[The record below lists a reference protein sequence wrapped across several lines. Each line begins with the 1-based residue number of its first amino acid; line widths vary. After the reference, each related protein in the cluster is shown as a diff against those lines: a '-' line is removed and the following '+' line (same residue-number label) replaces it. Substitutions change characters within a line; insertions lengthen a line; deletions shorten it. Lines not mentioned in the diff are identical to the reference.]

1 MVAPIKDS
9 RGNILSPERAALGT
23 NLIGARNFR
32 GGLPDA
38 DANLSFIPMD
48 RRGIGGLAGKYR
60 EMMETHVGIAAAVYW
75 AITEGASLPKE
86 IHWPHRQAPD
96 ADAERFMDL
105 CRTACLDDV
114 VVYDGMLEGAN
125 ALWAYPLLDAFMGF
139 GLMTP
144 RLLDGGAVEWYP
156 IAHNAVMLWRP
167 NAYLLGGVRFST
179 PNGYD
184 EIDAADLVHVVHG
197 FAGAG
202 EFEGRS
208 ILRDCLQPFELWKQT
223 LINAGIYNQLS
234 WGFLDISYE
243 PSVSDDDIASFNT
256 FGQQFQDGQRKYL
269 LRPKQVDVEMRY
281 PSGSPPD
288 VIAQLEYLDRQI
300 EKKLNAPLAG
310 ISQFGS
316 RAMAE
321 TLDATASRKAIA
333 WMNGVFERAS
343 RGMFQWLAAQYGYRG
358 KLPIMRA
365 IAAEMTT
372 GLDGWNAYVQG
383 VQAGLLT
390 KGPDDEAWARKIIGA
405 PEVEKIEAAEDAPAP
420 LLVGSLQVAQQ
431 VLASLTPSEQNP
443 TPLAPDA
450 AILLLQAAGIQ
461 EAAARAMVDA
471 QTAKA
476 ASMPAAAPVA
486 ATSAPGAPAAA
497 APQPSVVL
505 DGNIEVPKAIGD
517 APAFAPAS
525 TEARD
530 AMMAESDVDTVPTS
544 EMQEVAERAL
554 AWRDEHGRGG
564 TEVGVARARDIKNAE
579 RLSPDTVRRMRNYF
593 TRHESDK
600 KAEGF
605 NSGEEGFPSAGR
617 IAWDLW
623 GGDAGAAWAE
633 RKVAELDR
641 ATDASDSSEDSIWLA
656 ASLAD
661 HPDVIVPDRVVSAA
675 RAALDAHRAA
685 TKGRTNDNGALLVAR
700 DLAAGKRIA
709 WSRIMRLARY
719 FADEFPRISQSQ
731 SFKSRGPVWHAYQ
744 LRGGDACRE
753 WCRSLLHA
761 YAIGAHQRA
770 ARLHDSAASYGDL
783 GDSDS
788 EGVLV
793 LDADGREF
801 VTYRELRPEEQIVSW
816 VALADTRRDLDK
828 QMAARIEGVAQAHRA
843 SVRKALAN
851 GWQTGER
858 DAIWQHFAAE
868 YQKILTEEATAL
880 RTALSGE
887 VAQEAKRA
895 VRAGVVGPAVS
906 GETAA
911 EITALMK
918 QQADSAFA
926 RAAALTQ
933 QAGETIANRV
943 QTDIENAI
951 LGGADMS
958 KWTSRITIEGLASSA
973 FESRNVLESAVRS
986 STYAATPEAQGM
998 VPSELIRSSVPDKNR
1013 CDHCADMDGQKV
1025 KPAAYVK
1032 AGKLSLPPLPDPKC
1046 KGGVGRCRCGWFVIY
1061 SAID

>member
-1 MVAPIKDS
+1 MVAPLRDS
-9 RGNILSPERAALGT
+9 RGNVISADRAALGT
-23 NLIGARNFR
+23 NLISARNFR
-32 GGLPDA
+32 GGMPDA
-38 DANLSFIPMD
+38 DPNLSFIPMD

-60 EMMETHVGIAAAVYW
+60 EMMETHVGIGAAVYW

-86 IHWPHRQAPD
+86 VHWPHRTEPD

-105 CRTACLDDV
+105 CRTAVIDDAI
-114 VVYDGMLEGAN
+114 VYDGMLEGSN
-125 ALWAYPLLDAFMGF
+125 ALWAYPLLDAFIGF

-144 RLLDGGAVEWYP
+144 RMLDGGGVEWYP

-184 EIDAADLVHVVHG
+184 EIDAVDLVHVVHG

-321 TLDATASRKAIA
+321 TLDSTSSRKAVA
-333 WMNGVFERAS
+333 WMNGIFERAS

-358 KLPIMRA
+358 KLPTIRA
-365 IAAEMTT
+365 VTAEMTT
-372 GLDGWNAYVQG
+372 GLDGWSAYVQG

-405 PEVEKIEAAEDAPAP
+405 PEVEKIEATEDAPAP

-431 VLASLTPSEQNP
+431 VLASLTRTEANP
-443 TPLAPDA
+443 APLAPDA
-450 AILLLQAAGIQ
+450 AILLLQAAGIA
-461 EAAARAMVDA
+461 ETAARAMVDA
-471 QTAKA
+471 QA
-476 ASMPAAAPVA
+476 ATSSAGVVAAPAVPPAAAPAPSVA
-486 ATSAPGAPAAA
+486 KNANGDASAAA
-497 APQPSVVL
+497 APSVVL
-505 DGNIEVPKAIGD
+505 DGNIEVPAAIGD
-517 APAFAPAS
+517 SAAFAPAS
-525 TEARD
+525 TEARESMMSDD
-530 AMMAESDVDTVPTS
+530 AV
-544 EMQEVAERAL
+544 
-554 AWRDEHGRGG
+554 
-564 TEVGVARARDIKNAE
+564 
-579 RLSPDTVRRMRNYF
+579 
-593 TRHESDK
+593 
-600 KAEGF
+600 
-605 NSGEEGFPSAGR
+605 
-617 IAWDLW
+617 
-623 GGDAGAAWAE
+623 
-633 RKVAELDR
+633 
-641 ATDASDSSEDSIWLA
+641 WLA
-656 ASLAD
+656 ASLAE
-661 HPDVIVPDRVVSAA
+661 HPDVIVPDRVAA
-675 RAALDAHRAA
+675 AAQAALDAHRAA

-709 WSRIMRLARY
+709 WSRMLRLARY
-719 FADEFPRISQSQ
+719 FADEYPRVSQAQ
-731 SFKSRGPVWHAYQ
+731 SFKTRGPVWHAYQ

-770 ARLHDSAASYGDL
+770 ARLHDSGAALGDL
-783 GDSDS
+783 SDSDND
-788 EGVLV
+788 GVLV
-793 LDADGREF
+793 LDANAAEF
-801 VTYRELRPEEQIVSW
+801 VTYRELRPEEQVVAW
-816 VALADTRRDLDK
+816 VALADARKNLDLQT
-828 QMAARIEGVAQAHRA
+828 QMKIDVVARLHRQA
-843 SVRKALAN
+843 VQKALKN

-858 DAIWQHFAAE
+858 DKLWNYYASA
-868 YQKILTEEATAL
+868 YQKVLTEEAANL
-880 RTALSGE
+880 RTALSSE
-887 VAQEAKRA
+887 VSQEAKRA
-895 VRAGVVGPAVS
+895 KRSAVVGEAVS
-906 GETAA
+906 AQEAA
-911 EITALMK
+911 SISKMMAG
-918 QQADSAFA
+918 QADSQFA

-958 KWTSRITIEGLASSA
+958 TWTSRITMEGLASSA
-973 FESRNVLESAVRS
+973 FESRNVLEGAVRT

-998 VPSELIRSSVPDKNR
+998 VPSKLIRSSVPDKER
-1013 CDHCADMDGQKV
+1013 CDHCAAMDGQEV
-1025 KPAAYVK
+1025 VPAKYVSG
-1032 AGKLSLPPLPDPKC
+1032 GKLKLPPLPDPKC
-1046 KGGVGRCRCGWFVIY
+1046 KGGVGRCRCGWFAIY
-1061 SAID
+1061 SPIA

>member
-1 MVAPIKDS
+1 MVAPIRDS
-9 RGNILSPERAALGT
+9 RGNVITSDRAALGT
-23 NLIGARNFR
+23 NLISARNFR
-32 GGLPDA
+32 GGMPDA
-38 DANLSFIPMD
+38 DPNLSFIPMD

-86 IHWPHRQAPD
+86 IHWPHRTEPD

-105 CRTACLDDV
+105 CRTACIDDAI
-114 VVYDGMLEGAN
+114 VYDGMLEGSN
-125 ALWAYPLLDAFMGF
+125 ALWAYPLLDAFIGF

-184 EIDAADLVHVVHG
+184 EIDAVDLVHVVHG

-243 PSVSDDDIASFNT
+243 PSVSEDDIASFNT

-269 LRPKQVDVEMRY
+269 LRPKQVDVEMKY

-321 TLDATASRKAIA
+321 TLDSTSSRKAVA
-333 WMNGVFERAS
+333 WMNGIFERAS

-358 KLPIMRA
+358 KLPIVRA
-365 IAAEMTT
+365 ISAEMTT
-372 GLDGWNAYVQG
+372 GLDGWAAYVQG

-390 KGPDDEAWARKIIGA
+390 KGPDDESWARKIIGA
-405 PEVEKIEAAEDAPAP
+405 PEVEKVEATEDAPAP

-431 VLASLTPSEQNP
+431 VLASLTKTEANP
-443 TPLAPDA
+443 APLAPDA
-450 AILLLQAAGIQ
+450 AILLLQAAGIS
-461 EAAARAMVDA
+461 EASARAMVDA
-471 QTAKA
+471 QS
-476 ASMPAAAPVA
+476 ASSAGVVAAAPATRTATGTVA
-486 ATSAPGAPAAA
+486 PATGTVAPAAA
-497 APQPSVVL
+497 PSVVL
-505 DGNIEVPKAIGD
+505 DGNIEVPAAIGD
-517 APAFAPAS
+517 SAAFAPAA
-525 TEARD
+525 TEARES
-530 AMMAESDVDTVPTS
+530 MMAESDSD
-544 EMQEVAERAL
+544 
-554 AWRDEHGRGG
+554 
-564 TEVGVARARDIKNAE
+564 NA
-579 RLSPDTVRRMRNYF
+579 
-593 TRHESDK
+593 
-600 KAEGF
+600 
-605 NSGEEGFPSAGR
+605 
-617 IAWDLW
+617 
-623 GGDAGAAWAE
+623 
-633 RKVAELDR
+633 
-641 ATDASDSSEDSIWLA
+641 IWLA
-656 ASLAD
+656 ASLAE
-661 HPDVIVPDRVVSAA
+661 HPDVTVPDRVCAA
-675 RAALDAHRAA
+675 AQAALDAHRAA

-709 WSRIMRLARY
+709 WSRILRLARY
-719 FADEFPRISQSQ
+719 FADEYPRVSQAQ
-731 SFKSRGPVWHAYQ
+731 SFKVRGPVWHAYQ

-761 YAIGAHQRA
+761 YATGAHQRA
-770 ARLHDSAASYGDL
+770 ARLHDSATGHGDL
-783 GDSDS
+783 SDSDS

-793 LDADGREF
+793 LDANAAEF
-801 VTYRELRPEEQIVSW
+801 VTYRELRPEEQVVAW
-816 VALADTRRDLDK
+816 VALADARKNLDLQT
-828 QMAARIEGVAQAHRA
+828 QMKIDAVAKLHRKA
-843 SVRKALAN
+843 VQKALAN

-858 DAIWQHFAAE
+858 DELWNYYASA
-868 YQKILTEEATAL
+868 YQKVLTEEAANL
-880 RTALSGE
+880 RTALSSE

-895 VRAGVVGPAVS
+895 KRAAVVGEAVS
-906 GETAA
+906 AETAA
-911 EITALMK
+911 GISQMMAS
-918 QQADSAFA
+918 QADSQFA

-943 QTDIENAI
+943 QTDVENAI

-958 KWTSRITIEGLASSA
+958 TWSSRITMEGLASSA
-973 FESRNVLESAVRS
+973 FESRNVLEGAVRT

-998 VPSELIRSSVPDKNR
+998 VPSKLIRSSVPDKER
-1013 CDHCADMDGQKV
+1013 CDVCAAADGQEV
-1025 KPAAYVK
+1025 VPAKFVSG
-1032 AGKLSLPPLPDPKC
+1032 GKLKLPPLPDPKC
-1046 KGGVGRCRCGWFVIY
+1046 KGGVGRCRCGWFAIY
-1061 SAID
+1061 SPIA

>member
-1 MVAPIKDS
+1 MVAPLRDS
-9 RGNILSPERAALGT
+9 RGNVISADRAALGT
-23 NLIGARNFR
+23 NLISARNFR
-32 GGLPDA
+32 GGMPDA
-38 DANLSFIPMD
+38 DPNLSFIPMD

-60 EMMETHVGIAAAVYW
+60 EMMETHVGIGAAVYW

-86 IHWPHRQAPD
+86 VHWPHRTEPD

-105 CRTACLDDV
+105 CRTAVIDDAI
-114 VVYDGMLEGAN
+114 VYDGMLEGSN
-125 ALWAYPLLDAFMGF
+125 ALWAYPLLDAFIGF

-144 RLLDGGAVEWYP
+144 RMLDGGGVEWYP

-184 EIDAADLVHVVHG
+184 EIDAVDLVHVVHG

-321 TLDATASRKAIA
+321 TLDSTSSRKAVA
-333 WMNGVFERAS
+333 WMNGIFERAS

-358 KLPIMRA
+358 KLPTIRA
-365 IAAEMTT
+365 VTAEMTT
-372 GLDGWNAYVQG
+372 GLDGWSAYVQG

-405 PEVEKIEAAEDAPAP
+405 PEVEKIEATEDAPAP

-431 VLASLTPSEQNP
+431 VLASLTKTEANP
-443 TPLAPDA
+443 APLAPDA
-450 AILLLQAAGIQ
+450 AILLLQAAGIA
-461 EAAARAMVDA
+461 ETAARAMVDA
-471 QTAKA
+471 QA
-476 ASMPAAAPVA
+476 ATSSAGVVAAPAVPPAAAPAPSVA
-486 ATSAPGAPAAA
+486 KNANGDASAAA
-497 APQPSVVL
+497 AAPSVVL
-505 DGNIEVPKAIGD
+505 DGNIEVPAAIGD
-517 APAFAPAS
+517 SAAFAPAS
-525 TEARD
+525 TEARESMMSDD
-530 AMMAESDVDTVPTS
+530 AV
-544 EMQEVAERAL
+544 
-554 AWRDEHGRGG
+554 
-564 TEVGVARARDIKNAE
+564 
-579 RLSPDTVRRMRNYF
+579 
-593 TRHESDK
+593 
-600 KAEGF
+600 
-605 NSGEEGFPSAGR
+605 
-617 IAWDLW
+617 
-623 GGDAGAAWAE
+623 
-633 RKVAELDR
+633 
-641 ATDASDSSEDSIWLA
+641 WLA
-656 ASLAD
+656 ASLAE
-661 HPDVIVPDRVVSAA
+661 HPDVIVPDRVAA
-675 RAALDAHRAA
+675 AAQAALDAHRAA

-709 WSRIMRLARY
+709 WSRMLRLARY
-719 FADEFPRISQSQ
+719 FADEYPRVSQAQ
-731 SFKSRGPVWHAYQ
+731 SFKTRGPVWHAYQ

-770 ARLHDSAASYGDL
+770 ARLHDSGAALGDL
-783 GDSDS
+783 SDSDS
-788 EGVLV
+788 DGVLV
-793 LDADGREF
+793 LDANAAEF
-801 VTYRELRPEEQIVSW
+801 VTYRELRPEEQVVAW
-816 VALADTRRDLDK
+816 VALADARKNLDLQT
-828 QMAARIEGVAQAHRA
+828 QMKIDVVARLHRQA
-843 SVRKALAN
+843 VQKALKN

-858 DAIWQHFAAE
+858 DKLWNYYASA
-868 YQKILTEEATAL
+868 YQKVLTEEAANL
-880 RTALSGE
+880 RTALSSE
-887 VAQEAKRA
+887 VSQEAKRA
-895 VRAGVVGPAVS
+895 KRSAVVGPAVS
-906 GETAA
+906 AEEAA
-911 EITALMK
+911 GISKMMAG
-918 QQADSAFA
+918 QADTQFA

-958 KWTSRITIEGLASSA
+958 TWTSRITMEGLASSA
-973 FESRNVLESAVRS
+973 FESRNVLEGAVRT

-998 VPSELIRSSVPDKNR
+998 VPSKLIRSSVPDKER
-1013 CDHCADMDGQKV
+1013 CDHCAKMDGQEV
-1025 KPAAYVK
+1025 VPAKYVSG
-1032 AGKLSLPPLPDPKC
+1032 GKLKLPPLPDPKC
-1046 KGGVGRCRCGWFVIY
+1046 KGGVGRCRCGWFAIY
-1061 SAID
+1061 SPIA

>member
-1 MVAPIKDS
+1 MVAPLRDS
-9 RGNILSPERAALGT
+9 RGNVISADRAALGT
-23 NLIGARNFR
+23 NLISARNFR

-38 DANLSFIPMD
+38 DPNLSFIPMD

-60 EMMETHVGIAAAVYW
+60 EMMETHVGIGAAVYW

-86 IHWPHRQAPD
+86 VHWPHRTEPD

-105 CRTACLDDV
+105 CRTAVIDDAI
-114 VVYDGMLEGAN
+114 VYDGMLEGSN
-125 ALWAYPLLDAFMGF
+125 ALWAYPLLDAFIGF

-144 RLLDGGAVEWYP
+144 RMLDGGGVEWYP

-184 EIDAADLVHVVHG
+184 EIDAVDLVHVVHG

-321 TLDATASRKAIA
+321 TLDSTSSRKAVA
-333 WMNGVFERAS
+333 WMNGIFERAS

-358 KLPIMRA
+358 KLPIIRA
-365 IAAEMTT
+365 VTAEMTT
-372 GLDGWNAYVQG
+372 GLDGWSAYVQG

-405 PEVEKIEAAEDAPAP
+405 PEVEKVEATDDAPAP

-431 VLASLTPSEQNP
+431 VLASLTKTEANP
-443 TPLAPDA
+443 APLAPDA
-450 AILLLQAAGIQ
+450 AILLLQAAGIA
-461 EAAARAMVDA
+461 ETAARAMVDA
-471 QTAKA
+471 QA
-476 ASMPAAAPVA
+476 ATSSGGVVAAPAVPPAAAPAPSVA
-486 ATSAPGAPAAA
+486 KNANGDASAAA
-497 APQPSVVL
+497 AAPSVVL
-505 DGNIEVPKAIGD
+505 DGNIEVPAAIGD
-517 APAFAPAS
+517 SAAFAPAS
-525 TEARD
+525 TEARESMMSDD
-530 AMMAESDVDTVPTS
+530 AV
-544 EMQEVAERAL
+544 
-554 AWRDEHGRGG
+554 
-564 TEVGVARARDIKNAE
+564 
-579 RLSPDTVRRMRNYF
+579 
-593 TRHESDK
+593 
-600 KAEGF
+600 
-605 NSGEEGFPSAGR
+605 
-617 IAWDLW
+617 
-623 GGDAGAAWAE
+623 
-633 RKVAELDR
+633 
-641 ATDASDSSEDSIWLA
+641 WLA
-656 ASLAD
+656 ASLAE
-661 HPDVIVPDRVVSAA
+661 HPDVIVPDRVAA
-675 RAALDAHRAA
+675 AAQAALDAHRAA

-709 WSRIMRLARY
+709 WARMLRLARY
-719 FADEFPRISQSQ
+719 FADEYPRVSQAQ
-731 SFKSRGPVWHAYQ
+731 SFKTRGPVWHAYQ

-770 ARLHDSAASYGDL
+770 ARLHDSGAALGDL
-783 GDSDS
+783 SDSDGD
-788 EGVLV
+788 GVLV
-793 LDADGREF
+793 LDANAAEF
-801 VTYRELRPEEQIVSW
+801 VTYRELRPEEQVVAW
-816 VALADTRRDLDK
+816 VALADARKNLDLQT
-828 QMAARIEGVAQAHRA
+828 QMKIDVVARLHRQA
-843 SVRKALAN
+843 VQKALKN

-858 DAIWQHFAAE
+858 DKLWNYYASA
-868 YQKILTEEATAL
+868 YQKVLTEEAANL
-880 RTALSGE
+880 RTALSSE
-887 VAQEAKRA
+887 VSQEAKRA
-895 VRAGVVGPAVS
+895 KRSAVVGEAVS
-906 GETAA
+906 AQEAA
-911 EITALMK
+911 GISKMMAG
-918 QQADSAFA
+918 QADSQFA

-958 KWTSRITIEGLASSA
+958 TWTSRITMEGLASSA
-973 FESRNVLESAVRS
+973 FESRNVLEGAVRT

-998 VPSELIRSSVPDKNR
+998 VPSKLIRSSVPDKER
-1013 CDHCADMDGQKV
+1013 CDHCAAMDGQEV
-1025 KPAAYVK
+1025 VPAKYVSG
-1032 AGKLSLPPLPDPKC
+1032 GKLKLPPLPDPKC
-1046 KGGVGRCRCGWFVIY
+1046 KGGVGRCRCGWFAIY
-1061 SAID
+1061 SPIA

>member
-1 MVAPIKDS
+1 MVAPLRDS
-9 RGNILSPERAALGT
+9 RGNVISADRAALGT
-23 NLIGARNFR
+23 NLISARNFR
-32 GGLPDA
+32 GGMPDA
-38 DANLSFIPMD
+38 DPNLSFIPMD

-60 EMMETHVGIAAAVYW
+60 EMMETHVGIGAAVYW

-86 IHWPHRQAPD
+86 VHWPHRTEPD

-105 CRTACLDDV
+105 CRTAVIDDAI
-114 VVYDGMLEGAN
+114 VYDGMLEGSN
-125 ALWAYPLLDAFMGF
+125 ALWAYPLLDAFIGF

-144 RLLDGGAVEWYP
+144 RMLDGGGVEWYP

-184 EIDAADLVHVVHG
+184 EIDAVDLVHVVHG

-321 TLDATASRKAIA
+321 TLDSTSSRKAVA
-333 WMNGVFERAS
+333 WMNGIFERAS

-358 KLPIMRA
+358 KLPTIRA
-365 IAAEMTT
+365 VTAEMTT
-372 GLDGWNAYVQG
+372 GLDGWSAYVQG

-405 PEVEKIEAAEDAPAP
+405 PEVEKIEATEDAPAP

-431 VLASLTPSEQNP
+431 VLASLTRTESNP
-443 TPLAPDA
+443 APLAPDA
-450 AILLLQAAGIQ
+450 AILLLQAAGIS
-461 EAAARAMVDA
+461 ETAARAMVDA
-471 QTAKA
+471 QA
-476 ASMPAAAPVA
+476 ATSSAGVVAAPAVPTAAAP
-486 ATSAPGAPAAA
+486 APGVAKNANGDASAAA
-497 APQPSVVL
+497 AAPSVVL
-505 DGNIEVPKAIGD
+505 DGNIEVPAAIGD
-517 APAFAPAS
+517 SAAFAPAS
-525 TEARD
+525 TEARESMMSDD
-530 AMMAESDVDTVPTS
+530 AV
-544 EMQEVAERAL
+544 
-554 AWRDEHGRGG
+554 
-564 TEVGVARARDIKNAE
+564 
-579 RLSPDTVRRMRNYF
+579 
-593 TRHESDK
+593 
-600 KAEGF
+600 
-605 NSGEEGFPSAGR
+605 
-617 IAWDLW
+617 
-623 GGDAGAAWAE
+623 
-633 RKVAELDR
+633 
-641 ATDASDSSEDSIWLA
+641 WLA
-656 ASLAD
+656 ASLAE
-661 HPDVIVPDRVVSAA
+661 HPDVIVPDRVAA
-675 RAALDAHRAA
+675 AAQAALDAHRAA

-709 WSRIMRLARY
+709 WSRMLRLARY
-719 FADEFPRISQSQ
+719 FADEFPRISQAQ
-731 SFKSRGPVWHAYQ
+731 SFKNRGPVWHAYQ

-770 ARLHDSAASYGDL
+770 ARLHDSGAALGDL
-783 GDSDS
+783 SDSDS
-788 EGVLV
+788 DGVLV
-793 LDADGREF
+793 LDANAAEF
-801 VTYRELRPEEQIVSW
+801 VTYRELRPEEQLVAW
-816 VALADTRRDLDK
+816 VALADARKNLDLQT
-828 QMAARIEGVAQAHRA
+828 QMKIDVVAKLHRQA
-843 SVRKALAN
+843 VQKALKN

-858 DAIWQHFAAE
+858 DVLWNYYSSA
-868 YQKILTEEATAL
+868 YQKVLTEEAVNL
-880 RTALSGE
+880 RTALSSE

-895 VRAGVVGPAVS
+895 KRSAVVGEAVS
-906 GETAA
+906 AQEAA
-911 EITALMK
+911 SVSKMMAG
-918 QQADSAFA
+918 QADSQFA

-943 QTDIENAI
+943 QTDVENAI

-958 KWTSRITIEGLASSA
+958 TWSSRITMEGLASSA
-973 FESRNVLESAVRS
+973 FESRNVLEGAVRT

-998 VPSELIRSSVPDKNR
+998 VPSKLIRSSVPDKER
-1013 CDHCADMDGQKV
+1013 CDHCAAMDGQEV
-1025 KPAAYVK
+1025 VPAKYVSG
-1032 AGKLSLPPLPDPKC
+1032 GKLKLPPLPDPKC
-1046 KGGVGRCRCGWFVIY
+1046 KGGVGRCRCGWFAIY
-1061 SAID
+1061 SPIA

>member
-1 MVAPIKDS
+1 MVAPIRDS
-9 RGNILSPERAALGT
+9 RGNVISADRATLGT
-23 NLIGARNFR
+23 NLISARNFR

-38 DANLSFIPMD
+38 DPNLSFIPMD

-60 EMMETHVGIAAAVYW
+60 EMMETHVGIGAAVYW

-86 IHWPHRQAPD
+86 IHWPHRTEPD
-96 ADAERFMDL
+96 ADAERFMEL
-105 CRTACLDDV
+105 CRTACIDDAL
-114 VVYDGMLEGAN
+114 VYDGMLEGSN

-139 GLMTP
+139 GLMAP
-144 RLLDGGAVEWYP
+144 RMLDGGGVEWYP
-156 IAHNAVMLWRP
+156 IAHNAVMLWKP

-184 EIDAADLVHVVHG
+184 EIDATDLVHVVHG

-243 PSVSDDDIASFNT
+243 PSVSEDDIASFNL

-321 TLDATASRKAIA
+321 TLDASSSRKAVA

-343 RGMFQWLAAQYGYRG
+343 RGMFQWLATQYGYRG

-372 GLDGWNAYVQG
+372 GLDGWQAYVAG
-383 VQAGLLT
+383 VQSGLLT
-390 KGPDDEAWARKIIGA
+390 KGPDDEAWGRKIIGA
-405 PEVEKIEAAEDAPAP
+405 PEVEKVEAAEDAPAP

-431 VLASLTPSEQNP
+431 VLASLTKTEANP
-443 TPLAPDA
+443 APLAPDA
-450 AILLLQAAGIQ
+450 AILLLQAAGIS
-461 EAAARAMVDA
+461 EASARAMVDA
-471 QTAKA
+471 QSATSSRDVPA
-476 ASMPAAAPVA
+476 ATPAATAAAPAVPA
-486 ATSAPGAPAAA
+486 ASTSAAS
-497 APQPSVVL
+497 QPSVVL
-505 DGNIEVPKAIGD
+505 DGNIEVPAAIGESS
-517 APAFAPAS
+517 AFAPAA
-525 TEARD
+525 TETRES
-530 AMMAESDVDTVPTS
+530 MMAEDAVWI
-544 EMQEVAERAL
+544 AAAL
-554 AWRDEHGRGG
+554 AE
-564 TEVGVARARDIKNAE
+564 
-579 RLSPDTVRRMRNYF
+579 
-593 TRHESDK
+593 
-600 KAEGF
+600 
-605 NSGEEGFPSAGR
+605 
-617 IAWDLW
+617 
-623 GGDAGAAWAE
+623 
-633 RKVAELDR
+633 
-641 ATDASDSSEDSIWLA
+641 
-656 ASLAD
+656 
-661 HPDVIVPDRVVSAA
+661 HPDVTVPDRVAA
-675 RAALDAHRAA
+675 AAQAALDAHRSA

-731 SFKSRGPVWHAYQ
+731 SFKVRGPVWHAYQ

-761 YAIGAHQRA
+761 YATGAHQRA
-770 ARLHDSAASYGDL
+770 ARLHDPGASVGDL

-793 LDADGREF
+793 LDANGTEF
-801 VTYRELRPEEQIVSW
+801 VTYRELRPEEQLVAW
-816 VALADTRRDLDK
+816 VALSDARKNLDLQT
-828 QMAARIEGVAQAHRA
+828 QMKLDVVAKLHRQA
-843 SVRKALAN
+843 VQKALAN

-858 DAIWQHFAAE
+858 DKLWNYYASV
-868 YQKILTEEATAL
+868 YQKVLTEEAANL
-880 RTALSGE
+880 RTALSSE
-887 VAQEAKRA
+887 VAQESKRA
-895 VRAGVVGPAVS
+895 ARGGVLGAPVAGEEAAAVS
-906 GETAA
+906 A
-911 EITALMK
+911 MMR
-918 QQADSAFA
+918 QQADAGFA

-943 QTDIENAI
+943 QTDIENAM
-951 LGGADMS
+951 LGGADMQTW
-958 KWTSRITIEGLASSA
+958 KSRITMEGLASSA
-973 FESRNVLESAVRS
+973 FESRNVLEGAVRT

-998 VPSELIRSSVPDKNR
+998 VPSKLIRSSVPDKNR
-1013 CDHCADMDGQKV
+1013 CEHCADADGIEVVPMDLVRG
-1025 KPAAYVK
+1025 
-1032 AGKLSLPPLPDPKC
+1032 GKLKLPPLPDPKC
-1046 KGGVGRCRCGWFVIY
+1046 KGGVGRCRCGWFAIY
-1061 SAID
+1061 SPIA